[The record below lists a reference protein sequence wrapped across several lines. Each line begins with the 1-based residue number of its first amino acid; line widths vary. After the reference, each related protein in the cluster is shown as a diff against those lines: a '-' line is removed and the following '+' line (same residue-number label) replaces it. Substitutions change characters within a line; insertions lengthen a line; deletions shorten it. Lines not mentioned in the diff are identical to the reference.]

1 MRKLLSAMLAVGL
14 AASIAAPANAAPASP
29 TDPASLLLAEPITV
43 DTTGRKT
50 IDPALRT
57 MTGPVTVIVRLKDAP
72 LAVANGDGYK
82 QAARAGAARATTAQQ
97 QAHLA
102 QLSQVQS
109 SFVSQASALGAREVA
124 RFSRALNAVAMEVD
138 ASQIG
143 SLAALPGVVSVRPA
157 RNYELDLSETV
168 PYIGAAPADL
178 PTGVDGTGIKVA
190 VLDSGIDYTHV
201 KLGGPGTLE
210 AYVAAYGTSTSD
222 PRNTTRDGLFP
233 TSKVIDG
240 YDFVGEAWPNGPL
253 APDPDPIDFEG
264 HGTHVADIIAGVA
277 GGGQGAGVAPGASL
291 VAVKVCSAVSSSC
304 NGIALLQGIEF
315 ALDPNGDG
323 NLDDAVDVINMS
335 LGSSY
340 GQKEDDL
347 GFASGNAVRMG
358 VVVVASAGNSA
369 DRPYIVGSPSSQPE
383 VISVAQTTVPSD
395 KVYPITV
402 GSTTVYGVAQ
412 PWAAAPADASATLVY
427 ITTST
432 ATRQGCSNAA
442 GANPFA
448 PGSLTGQIVLMDRG
462 TCAVSFKVSNARAA
476 GAIAAIVA
484 NNASQGPG
492 EYGPIFGFGGGTPD
506 IPGYTVTLA
515 EGNALKT
522 VVGGTASVSASGAIS
537 IVGHMIASSSRGPS
551 YSFNTIKPE
560 IGAPGASVS
569 AEAGTG
575 TGTTAFGGTSGAAP
589 MVAGAAALVLCAHPD
604 YSPRDV
610 KAVLVNTGETEIWT
624 NKTQNLIAP
633 ITRIGGGEVRANKA
647 IDTSTA
653 AWVADDDNPVLSFGF
668 RLVTKDSTF
677 KKRVIVRNYS
687 NERRTYTI
695 TPSFRYADD
704 AASGAVV
711 PSAPTE
717 ITVPANGTRSFVI
730 TLNVIASKLP
740 LWGLNGGAFGG
751 DGWRLQGN
759 EFDGYLNIAD
769 GKDNIHLPWQILPHK
784 AADVKPDYTY
794 AILNSEKPTCDIVL
808 TNTGATAGNVDAF
821 ALTGTSKRI
830 SKDEL
835 PGPGDNFAI
844 IDLRAVGVR
853 YVPGATPVVQ
863 FAVATSSRRAHPN
876 YPAEFDIYIDS
887 NGDGTDDYVVFNYEL
902 GLAFAATGQNA
913 VYVQRLGTNTATAY
927 FFADADLNSGN
938 VILTVPAAAV
948 GLSPDVK
955 FNFDAYAF
963 DNYFTGALTDAILDM
978 SHTLSKPR
986 YVLTGGD
993 LITVPAGGSTTITVA
1008 PGTGTAADTSQTG
1021 ILLMYRDAAGREWQ
1035 TIPVRNK

>member
-14 AASIAAPANAAPASP
+14 VASIAAPANAAPASP
-29 TDPASLLLAEPITV
+29 TDPASLLLAEPVTV

-82 QAARAGAARATTAQQ
+82 QAARAGAPRATTAQQ

-102 QLSQVQS
+102 QLSQAQS
-109 SFVSQASALGAREVA
+109 SFVGQASALGAREVA

-138 ASQIG
+138 ASQIN

-168 PYIGAAPADL
+168 PYIGAAPSNL
-178 PTGVDGTGIKVA
+178 PTGVDGAGIKVA

-210 AYVAAYGTSTSD
+210 AYVAAYGTSPSD

-233 TSKVIDG
+233 TAKVIDG
-240 YDFVGEAWPNGPL
+240 YDFVGEAWTGAAGTPPL
-253 APDPDPIDFEG
+253 VPDPDPIDFEG

-277 GGGQGAGVAPGASL
+277 GGGEGAGVAPGASL

-304 NGIALLQGIEF
+304 SGIALLQGIDF

-323 NLDDAVDVINMS
+323 NMDDAVDVINMS

-347 GFASGNAVRMG
+347 SFAAGNAVRVG

-395 KVYPITV
+395 KVYPITAS
-402 GSTTVYGVAQ
+402 GTIVYGVAQ
-412 PWAAAPADASATLVY
+412 PWAAAPVDASGTLVY
-427 ITTST
+427 GFGGNVLACT
-432 ATRQGCSNAA
+432 AYPA
-442 GANPFA
+442 
-448 PGSLTGQIVLMDRG
+448 GSLTGLIVLVDRG
-462 TCAVSFKVSNARAA
+462 TCSVSVKVSNIAAA
-476 GAIAAIVA
+476 GGIAAIVA
-484 NNASQGPG
+484 NNVSQGPG
-492 EYGPIFGFGGGTPD
+492 EYGPIFGFGGGTPN
-506 IPGYTVTLA
+506 IPGYTVTRA
-515 EGNALKT
+515 EGTALKAS
-522 VVGGTASVSASGAIS
+522 VGGTASVSVSGAVS

-569 AEAGTG
+569 AVAGSGTG
-575 TGTTAFGGTSGAAP
+575 VEAFGGTSGAAP

-610 KAVLVNTGETEIWT
+610 KAVLVNTGETQIWT
-624 NKTQNLIAP
+624 NKTQNLSAP

-653 AWVADDDNPVLSFGF
+653 AWAADDDNPVLSFGF
-668 RLVTKDSTF
+668 HLVTKDSSY

-687 NERRTYTI
+687 DQKRTYTI

-704 AASGAVV
+704 AANGAVV

-740 LWGLNGGAFGG
+740 LWGLNGGSFGG

-759 EFDGYLNIAD
+759 EYDGYVTIAD

-794 AILNSEKPTCDIVL
+794 AILNDEKKTCDIIL
-808 TNTGATAGNVDAF
+808 TNNGATDGNVDAF

-830 SKDEL
+830 TKDL
-835 PGPGDNFAI
+835 PSPGDNFAI

-853 YVPGATPVVQ
+853 YVESAGVVQ

-876 YPAEFDIYIDS
+876 YPAEFDVYIDS

-913 VYVQRLGTNTATAY
+913 VYVQKLGTTTATAY

-948 GLSPDVK
+948 GLSPSVK
-955 FNFDAYAF
+955 FNYSVYAF
-963 DNYFTGALTDAILDM
+963 DNYFTGALTDAIEGM

-993 LITVPAGGSTTITVA
+993 FLVVPAGGSTTITVA
-1008 PGTGTAADTSQTG
+1008 PGTGTAADSSQTG
-1021 ILLMYRDAAGREWQ
+1021 ILLMYRDAAGAEWQ
-1035 TIPVRNK
+1035 AIPVRDN

>member
-402 GSTTVYGVAQ
+402 GSTTVFGVAQ
-412 PWAAAPADASATLVY
+412 PWAAAPADASATLIYGFGGNVLAC
-427 ITTST
+427 T
-432 ATRQGCSNAA
+432 AYPA
-442 GANPFA
+442 
-448 PGSLTGQIVLMDRG
+448 GSLTGLIVLVDRG
-462 TCAVSFKVSNARAA
+462 ACSVSVKVSNIAAA
-476 GAIAAIVA
+476 GGAAAIVA
-484 NNASQGPG
+484 NNVSQGPG
-492 EYGPIFGFGGGTPD
+492 EYGPIFGFGGGTPN
-506 IPGYTVTLA
+506 IPGYTVTQA
-515 EGNALKT
+515 EGTALKAL
-522 VVGGTASVSASGAIS
+522 VGGTASVNASGAVS

-560 IGAPGASVS
+560 IGAPGASIS

-575 TGTTAFGGTSGAAP
+575 TGVTAFGGTSGAAP

-610 KAVLVNTGETEIWT
+610 KAVLVNTGETQIWT

-653 AWVADDDNPVLSFGF
+653 AWAADDDNPVLSFGL
-668 RLVTKDSTF
+668 RLVTKDSTY

-687 NERRTYTI
+687 DHERTYTI

-711 PSAPTE
+711 PSAPAS
-717 ITVPANGTRSFVI
+717 IKVPANGTRTFMI

-759 EFDGYLNIAD
+759 EFDGYVTIAD

-784 AADVKPDYTY
+784 AADVKPDFTY
-794 AILNSEKPTCDIVL
+794 AILNDEKPTCDIVL
-808 TNTGATAGNVDAF
+808 TNKGAVDGRVDAF

-835 PGPGDNFAI
+835 PGPGDNEAI

-853 YVPGATPVVQ
+853 YVPSAGAVQ
-863 FAVATSSRRAHPN
+863 FGITTSSRRAHPN
-876 YPAEFDIYIDS
+876 YPAEFDIYVDTNS
-887 NGDGTDDYVVFNYEL
+887 DGTADYVIFNLEN
-902 GLAFAATGQNA
+902 GGFAVSGQNVVA
-913 VYVQRLGTNTATAY
+913 VQKLGTTSATLVA
-927 FFADADLNSGN
+927 FADADLNSGN
-938 VILTVPAAAV
+938 MIYTVPLAAL
-948 GLSPDVK
+948 GLTPDAK
-955 FNFDAYAF
+955 FTFDVYAF
-963 DNYFTGALTDAILDM
+963 DNYFTGNLTDFIEGM

-993 LITVPAGGSTTITVA
+993 FITVPAGGSTTITVA
-1008 PGTGTAADTSQTG
+1008 PGSGTAADSSQTG
-1021 ILLMYRDAAGREWQ
+1021 ILLMYRDVPGQEWQ